1 MSLFYFLAF
10 LENLAREVKGMVT
23 QSNQVLSPTVQP
35 NESFW
40 ICQAAIRSP
49 DVLKCTRSFH
59 PFTPQ
64 IISSTFKIEKH
75 FQFCIPTDVIEEI
88 QSL

>member
-23 QSNQVLSPTVQP
+23 QSTQVLSPTVQP

-40 ICQAAIRSP
+40 IC
-49 DVLKCTRSFH
+49 
-59 PFTPQ
+59 
-64 IISSTFKIEKH
+64 
-75 FQFCIPTDVIEEI
+75 
-88 QSL
+88 